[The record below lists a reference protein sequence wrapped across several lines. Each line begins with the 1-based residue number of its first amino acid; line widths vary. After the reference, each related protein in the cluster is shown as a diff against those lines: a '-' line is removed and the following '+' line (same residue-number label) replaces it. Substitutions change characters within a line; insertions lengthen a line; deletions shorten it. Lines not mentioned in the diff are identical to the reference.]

1 MTLKYLAF
9 AVSLALAGTA
19 AAQQTTK
26 LSIGTGGTGGV
37 YYPLGGGMANV
48 LSKYLPSVQATAEVA
63 GLQLFRRFTLEKAP
77 SRSGS

>member
-26 LSIGTGGTGGV
+26 LSIGTSGTGGV
-37 YYPLGGGMANV
+37 Y
-48 LSKYLPSVQATAEVA
+48 
-63 GLQLFRRFTLEKAP
+63 
-77 SRSGS
+77 